1 MARLDLALI
10 HRHPELSRRKARE
23 VIEKGQVNVNG
34 RVVREPGTSVDEG
47 SVLDWDENRKAL
59 PRVRPRIPLL
69 YEDDALLIVDKPAG
83 LLSVPSGPGA
93 EGEDTA
99 LLRVREY
106 VTRQSP
112 RRPFVGVVHRI
123 DRDTSGA
130 LVFAKTADARRALI
144 DLLARHA
151 LRRQYSALVFG
162 HPPAQAGFVDAPIR
176 DAYAGGRRA
185 VARSDEAARDART
198 HWRVVERYPR
208 GALLDVELET
218 GRQHQVRIH
227 LAHIGLPIVGD
238 VVYGIEAGA
247 ANAVGSTRQML
258 HARTLAFTHPVSGEE
273 IRAESP
279 LPEDFTSAMRRL
291 RAPSSRPA
299 STFRPAGLRPSPHP
313 SPRHSRTRGPR

>member
-1 MARLDLALI
+1 MVRLDLALI
-10 HRHPELSRRKARE
+10 NRHPQLSRRKARE
-23 VIEKGQVNVNG
+23 VIEKGQVNVDG
-34 RVVREPGTSVDEG
+34 RVVREPGTSVDQA

-69 YEDDALLIVDKPAG
+69 YEDDELLIVDKPAG

-106 VTRQSP
+106 VTRQTP

-130 LVFAKTADARRALI
+130 LVFAKTAQTRRALI

-151 LRRQYSALVFG
+151 LRRRYSALVFG
-162 HPPAQAGFVDAPIR
+162 HPPAEAGYVDAPIR
-176 DAYAGGRRA
+176 DLYAGGRRG
-185 VARSDEAARDART
+185 VARPDEAAREART
-198 HWRVVERYPR
+198 HWRVIERYPR

-247 ANAVGSTRQML
+247 ACAVGSTRQML
-258 HARTLAFTHPVSGEE
+258 HAREVGFAHPVTGQE

-279 LPEDFTSAMRRL
+279 LPGDFTSAMRRL
-291 RAPSSRPA
+291 RAPSNRPPLP
-299 STFRPAGLRPSPHP
+299 FRRPD
-313 SPRHSRTRGPR
+313 PRRPRTRGPR